1 MLHHVSLS
9 NLMIS
14 SFVSI
19 KPFKP
24 PDLLTPRIL
33 NPPYSSSTWKGHQ
46 SVNSACKCSGS
57 VNGLAIDHLVP
68 RTCYC
73 TSLS

>member
-1 MLHHVSLS
+1 MLRHVSLS

-19 KPFKP
+19 KPFKT

-33 NPPYSSSTWKGHQ
+33 KPPYSSSTWKGHQ
-46 SVNSACKCSGS
+46 SVNSACFS

-73 TSLS
+73 TSSS